1 MQISGR
7 DILER
12 LKERLKQ
19 NFPDNLLKS
28 VFDSWH
34 QFSLLEAH
42 QDSQFI
48 EKLKEYYRTDNEIEA
63 KMRLFEDVFIELA
76 ALVLTDIGLMK
87 PEGDVIPLTVFVGIS
102 PATKEVLVVLFDN
115 DTGRVVHSF
124 RINELDR
131 SIWEKELERAY
142 EDIGGF
148 YLGGKKY
155 ELSESEL
162 KAFAYRVI
170 RHYMKYG
177 EINWEILKTEIFDLK
192 SD

>member
-1 MQISGR
+1 MQISGK
-7 DILER
+7 DILEKLKKR
-12 LKERLKQ
+12 LRQ
-19 NFPDNLLKS
+19 NFSDDLLIS
-28 VFDSWH
+28 LFDTWH

-42 QDSQFI
+42 QDTQFI
-48 EKLKEYYRTDNEIEA
+48 EKLKQHYAVDEIEA
-63 KMRLFEDVFIELA
+63 KMRLFEDIFIELT

-87 PEGDVIPLTVFVGIS
+87 PEGGVIPLTVFVGTS

-115 DTGRVVHSF
+115 DTGKVVHSF

-131 SIWEKELERAY
+131 KIWEKELERAY
-142 EDIGGF
+142 EDIGSF

-155 ELSESEL
+155 ELSESQL
-162 KAFAYRVI
+162 KAFAYRVL
-170 RHYMKYG
+170 RHHMKYG

>member
-1 MQISGR
+1 MQISGKE
-7 DILER
+7 ILER
-12 LKERLKQ
+12 LKERLRQ
-19 NFPDNLLKS
+19 NFPDDLLKS

-42 QDSQFI
+42 QDAQFI
-48 EKLKEYYRTDNEIEA
+48 EKLKQHYSTDNEIEA

-87 PEGDVIPLTVFVGIS
+87 PEGGVIPLTVFVGIS
-102 PATKEVLVVLFDN
+102 PATKEILVVLFDN

-131 SIWEKELERAY
+131 KIWEKELERAY
-142 EDIGGF
+142 EDIGNF

-155 ELSESEL
+155 ELSESQL
-162 KAFAYRVI
+162 KAFAYRVL
-170 RHYMKYG
+170 RHHMKYG

>member
-1 MQISGR
+1 MQISGK

-12 LKERLKQ
+12 LKDRLRQ
-19 NFPDNLLKS
+19 NFSDDLLRS

-34 QFSLLEAH
+34 QFSLKAH
-42 QDSQFI
+42 QDTQFI
-48 EKLKEYYRTDNEIEA
+48 EKLKQHYAVDEVEA
-63 KMRLFEDVFIELA
+63 KMRLFEDIFIELA

-87 PEGDVIPLTVFVGIS
+87 PEGGVIPLTVFVGTS

-115 DTGRVVHSF
+115 DTGKVVHSF

-131 SIWEKELERAY
+131 NIWEKELERAY
-142 EDIGGF
+142 EDIGSF

-170 RHYMKYG
+170 RYYMKYG

>member
-1 MQISGR
+1 MQISGKE
-7 DILER
+7 ILER
-12 LKERLKQ
+12 LKERLRQ
-19 NFPDNLLKS
+19 NFPNELLRS

-42 QDSQFI
+42 QDSRFI
-48 EKLKEYYRTDNEIEA
+48 EKIKQYYRTDNEIEA
-63 KMRLFEDVFIELA
+63 KMRLFEDVFIELTT
-76 ALVLTDIGLMK
+76 LVLTDIGLVK

-102 PATKEVLVVLFDN
+102 PATKEILVVLFDN

-131 SIWEKELERAY
+131 NIWEKGLERAY
-142 EDIGGF
+142 EDVGSF
-148 YLGGKKY
+148 YLTGKKY

-170 RHYMKYG
+170 RQYVKYG
-177 EINWEILKTEIFDLK
+177 EINWEILKTEILDLK

>member
-1 MQISGR
+1 MQISGE

-12 LKERLKQ
+12 LKEKLSQ

-28 VFDSWH
+28 VFESWH
-34 QFSLLEAH
+34 QFSLIEAH
-42 QDSQFI
+42 QDAQFI
-48 EKLKEYYRTDNEIEA
+48 EKLKQHYSTDNEIEA
-63 KMRLFEDVFIELA
+63 KMRLFEDVFIELTT
-76 ALVLTDIGLMK
+76 LVLTDLGLMK
-87 PEGDVIPLTVFVGIS
+87 PEGGVIPLTVFVGIS
-102 PATKEVLVVLFDN
+102 PAMKEILVVLFDN

-131 SIWEKELERAY
+131 NIWEKELERAY
-142 EDIGGF
+142 EDIGNF

-155 ELSESEL
+155 ELSESQL
-162 KAFAYRVI
+162 KAFAYKVI

>member
-1 MQISGR
+1 MQISGK

-12 LKERLKQ
+12 LKDMLRQ
-19 NFPDNLLKS
+19 NFPDDLLRS
-28 VFDSWH
+28 VFDGWH
-34 QFSLLEAH
+34 QVSLLEAH
-42 QDSQFI
+42 QDTQFI
-48 EKLKEYYRTDNEIEA
+48 EKLKQHYAVDEIEA
-63 KMRLFEDVFIELA
+63 KMRLFEDIFIELT

-87 PEGDVIPLTVFVGIS
+87 PEGGVIPLTVFVGTS

-131 SIWEKELERAY
+131 NIWEKELERAY
-142 EDIGGF
+142 EDIESF

-170 RHYMKYG
+170 RYYMKYG
-177 EINWEILKTEIFDLK
+177 EINWEILKTEIFDL
-192 SD
+192 

>member
-19 NFPDNLLKS
+19 NFPDNLLRS

-42 QDSQFI
+42 QDTQFI
-48 EKLKEYYRTDNEIEA
+48 EKLKQHYAVDEIEA
-63 KMRLFEDVFIELA
+63 KMRLFEDIFIELA

-87 PEGDVIPLTVFVGIS
+87 PEGGEIPLTVFVGTS
-102 PATKEVLVVLFDN
+102 PATKEILVVLFDN
-115 DTGRVVHSF
+115 NTERVVHSF

-131 SIWEKELERAY
+131 NIWEKELERAY
-142 EDIGGF
+142 EDIGSF
-148 YLGGKKY
+148 YLTGKKY
-155 ELSESEL
+155 ELSEPQL
-162 KAFAYRVI
+162 KAFAYKVI